1 MPPTLALFLT
11 LGFIAFL
18 FRRDFREK
26 PNVTWA
32 IWIPTIWMFIIA
44 SRPLS
49 QWFQIF
55 GLPGFG
61 AASVEEGSSVDA
73 FVYGGLI
80 ALGVYVLNKRQVS
93 LASFAEDNKWLA
105 VFVLYCFLAIF
116 WSDFAFISFKRWI
129 KILGHPVMVLIL
141 ITEPD
146 PEEALIRVMKR
157 CAYVVLP
164 VSILWMKYYPALG
177 RKASAWGSV
186 TNCGIAE
193 GKNELGSIC
202 LIFGLFFIWRLLRVW
217 GAAKGRTRRNE
228 LYLTAGILLMTAY
241 CLRKAHSSTS
251 TLSLL
256 LGVMTMM
263 FLGLRFV
270 DKRAITAYAVAGI
283 LVLAAAQLMFDV
295 YGSIVDLTGHGSTI
309 EGRGRLWQYL
319 LETDQNPILG
329 TGFESYWLGDRL
341 QRIWARPEFWW
352 RPTQAHN
359 GYLEAYLNLGIV
371 GLLVLLGLILVTFR
385 RSVQELLENFEWG
398 RLRLSYLIAIVTH
411 NWTEAGFKGLSIFL
425 FVWFIIIIDYRKRP
439 HFVSTESNRSAA
451 LEEVYS

>member
-1 MPPTLALFLT
+1 MPPILASLLT
-11 LGFIAFL
+11 IGFMSFL

-44 SRPLS
+44 SRPVS
-49 QWFQIF
+49 QWFYIF

-93 LASFAEDNKWLA
+93 LASFVEDNKWLA

-146 PEEALIRVMKR
+146 PEETLIRLMKR

-177 RKASAWGSV
+177 RKASSWGSMS
-186 TNCGIAE
+186 NCGIAG

-202 LIFGLFFIWRLLRVW
+202 LIFGLFFVWHLLRVW
-217 GAAKGRTRRNE
+217 GTAKGRTRRKE

-256 LGVMTMM
+256 LGVMTMI

-319 LETDQNPILG
+319 LETDQNPIFG

-341 QRIWARPEFWW
+341 QSIWTRPEFWW

-439 HFVSTESNRSAA
+439 HFVPAESDRSVP
-451 LEEVYS
+451 LEEVYG